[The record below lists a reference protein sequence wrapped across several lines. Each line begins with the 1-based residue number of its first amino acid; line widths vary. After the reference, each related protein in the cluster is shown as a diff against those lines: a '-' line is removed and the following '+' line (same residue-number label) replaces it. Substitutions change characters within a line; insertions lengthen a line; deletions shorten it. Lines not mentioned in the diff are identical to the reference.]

1 MSVTVDTVANMSTGR
16 PLATGASL
24 APASHL
30 AVGDAGERA
39 AELAY
44 VRRGYRVRARNWRC
58 RLGEL
63 DLVLARGGV
72 VVFCEVKTRRGRSYG
87 EPWQAVAARK
97 QSKLRAVA
105 QAFLIASGE
114 RPASVRFDV
123 ASVRLAS
130 GPGGDAVV
138 HVYEDAF

>member
-1 MSVTVDTVANMSTGR
+1 MSTGR
-16 PLATGASL
+16 PLATTASMP
-24 APASHL
+24 PAGGHL
-30 AVGDAGERA
+30 VVGDVGERA

-63 DLVLARGGV
+63 DLVLARRDV
-72 VVFCEVKTRRGRSYG
+72 VVFCEVKTRRGRTYG
-87 EPWQAVAARK
+87 EPWQAVDARK

-114 RPASVRFDV
+114 RPASTRFDV
-123 ASVRLAS
+123 ASVTFAG
-130 GPGGDAVV
+130 GPGGDAIVR
-138 HVYEDAF
+138 VYEDAF